1 MWNAALLYAV
11 VMPTYFITMH
21 IRQARNMKY
30 NLIRPPLEDVG
41 HLITDEKTWR
51 KFHHISDILPVVC
64 VLLMIADSYIFNGS
78 IKKINE
84 YCILHAS
91 MYFIRMLSIHS
102 TTLPTSVPYV
112 RHKSYKPRMYL
123 GFVPSYD
130 NDMCFSGHLSM
141 CLLTLPF
148 ISDYNLYWA
157 SVWSSILCGFLLIAS
172 REHYTLDIVVAC
184 IACRALYSY
193 KDFLINTF
201 TF

>member
-1 MWNAALLYAV
+1 
-11 VMPTYFITMH
+11 MH

-64 VLLMIADSYIFNGS
+64 VILLIIDALNKSRMST
-78 IKKINE
+78 IKE

-123 GFVPSYD
+123 GFIPSYD

-148 ISDYNLYWA
+148 ISDYYIYWT
-157 SVWSSILCGFLLIAS
+157 SVWSTILCGFLLIAS

-193 KDFLINTF
+193 KDLLMNTF
-201 TF
+201 IF